1 MRLPTKL
8 RRRTNLVRR
17 RCYHLVAATVIAGCV
32 SDPIVI
38 PPVESEPTV
47 AEVEERPPTPQVET
61 YPAGNESLPAI
72 VAQPELV
79 VSPWEYL
86 ARAESAVSPQ
96 RERDLLQAA
105 AGLVASGDFM
115 LARRIVDRLESRP
128 LPSDLITQRNLV
140 IAQLAQRGGNH
151 QQALRI
157 LAPAGTVGQL
167 DPDTAAEIYRVRA
180 DSFLTLNRN
189 AEAIVSLAE
198 RGAYLV
204 TDRSRRDNQQRLWFT
219 LQRIDAD
226 ELRTLRATTNDS
238 NLSGWLDLAL
248 LHRETP
254 ELADLSG
261 RINNWQR
268 VYPGHPATPLIAS
281 IMGDSMG
288 TQGQRPRQIAL
299 LLPLASTYGKAAQA
313 VYEGFTAMHE
323 ADLTASQSNIVLYDT
338 GAEEELAAVYYQLA
352 IDEGAEFVVGPLG
365 KKSVDALVV
374 GSPLGTPTLLLGN
387 TDQPIDP
394 NQPVFQMGLPPE
406 EEAEQVAR
414 RAYADGHRFAAVLYP
429 NTPRGQRMDA
439 HFRSAWQ
446 ALGGISTVSQQY
458 VDTEIDHSQR
468 IKQLLNIDESEL
480 RQRRLATLLR
490 ANLEFKPRRRRD
502 IDFIF
507 MVANYKQGRLLKP
520 QINFFHG
527 HDVPVYST
535 SDIYAGR
542 PNPILDADLN
552 GIVFGGMPW
561 MLAPHDATVQRY
573 RTLQGDWHGRDT
585 RLDRIY
591 ALGADA
597 YNIIPTLNELK
608 SRPGTHYQGL
618 TAILRST
625 PAGRLKREL
634 QWARFIDG
642 EPEILGPI
650 TLRTELPDTNQ
661 FELMAPTPTEL
672 PEINQIDVIAPT
684 GQTPTPGQ
692 VGGTESL

>member
-1 MRLPTKL
+1 M
-8 RRRTNLVRR
+8 
-17 RCYHLVAATVIAGCV
+17 IAGCV

-38 PPVESEPTV
+38 PPVEPEPTI
-47 AEVEERPPTPQVET
+47 AEVEERSPTPQVET
-61 YPAGNESLPAI
+61 YPTGNEPLPEI
-72 VAQPELV
+72 VTQPEPV

-86 ARAESAVSPQ
+86 ARAEYAVSPQ

-105 AGLVASGDFM
+105 TALVSSGNFM
-115 LARRIVDRLESRP
+115 LARRIVDQLESTP
-128 LPSDLITQRNLV
+128 LPSDLFTQRNLV

-157 LAPAGTVGQL
+157 LAPARTAGQL
-167 DPDTAAEIYRVRA
+167 DPGIVAEIYRVRA
-180 DSFLTLNRN
+180 DSLLALNRD
-189 AEAIVSLAE
+189 AGAIVSLAE
-198 RGAYLV
+198 RDAYLV
-204 TDRSRRDNQQRLWFT
+204 SDTSRRYNRQRLWFA
-219 LQRIDAD
+219 LQRIDVD
-226 ELRTLRATTNDS
+226 ELRTLRATTNDTH
-238 NLSGWLDLAL
+238 LSGWFDLAL

-254 ELADLSG
+254 ELADLPG
-261 RINNWQR
+261 RVDNWRR
-268 VYPGHPATPLIAS
+268 VYPGHPATPHVTSIIRAS
-281 IMGDSMG
+281 LGA
-288 TQGQRPRQIAL
+288 QGQRPRQIAL

-323 ADLTASQSNIVLYDT
+323 ADPTASQANIVLYDT
-338 GAEEELAAVYYQLA
+338 GAEAELAAVYYQLA
-352 IDEGAEFVVGPLG
+352 VDEGAEFVVGPLG
-365 KKSVDALVV
+365 KTSVDALVV

-414 RAYADGHRFAAVLYP
+414 RAYADGHRLAAVLYP
-429 NTPRGQRMDA
+429 NTPRGQRMDT

-446 ALGGISTVSQQY
+446 ALGGTSIVSQQY
-458 VDTEIDHSQR
+458 VDAEIDHSQR

-490 ANLEFKPRRRRD
+490 TNMEFKPRRRRD

-507 MVANYKQGRLLKP
+507 MVANFEQGRLLKP

-542 PNPILDADLN
+542 PNPILDTDLN

-561 MLAPHDATVQRY
+561 MLAPQNASVRRY
-573 RTLQGDWHGRDT
+573 RALQGDWLGQDT
-585 RLDRIY
+585 RLDRLY

-597 YNIIPTLNELK
+597 YNIIPMLNALK
-608 SRPGTHYQGL
+608 SQPGTNYQGL

-634 QWARFIDG
+634 QWARFNDG
-642 EPEILGPI
+642 EPEIMEPI
-650 TLRTELPDTNQ
+650 TSPTELPDTNQ
-661 FELMAPTPTEL
+661 FNLGAPTPTQL
-672 PEINQIDVIAPT
+672 PEINQIDVTTPT
-684 GQTPTPGQ
+684 GQAPTSGQ
-692 VGGTESL
+692 VGGTASL

>member
-1 MRLPTKL
+1 MPLRIKL
-8 RRRTNLVRR
+8 RRRTDLVRR
-17 RCYHLVAATVIAGCV
+17 RCYRLVAATIIAGCV

-38 PPVESEPTV
+38 PPVEPEPTI
-47 AEVEERPPTPQVET
+47 AEVEERSPTPQVET
-61 YPAGNESLPAI
+61 YPTGNEPPPEI
-72 VAQPELV
+72 IAQPEPA

-86 ARAESAVSPQ
+86 ARAEYAVSPQ
-96 RERDLLQAA
+96 RERDLLHAA
-105 AGLVASGDFM
+105 AALVSSGDFM
-115 LARRIVDRLESRP
+115 LARRIVDPLESTP

-151 QQALRI
+151 RQALRI
-157 LAPAGTVGQL
+157 LAPARTVGQL
-167 DPDTAAEIYRVRA
+167 DPDTVAEIYRVRA
-180 DSFLTLNRN
+180 DSFLALNRDV
-189 AEAIVSLAE
+189 EAIVSLSE
-198 RGAYLV
+198 RAAYLV
-204 TDRSRRDNQQRLWFT
+204 IDGSLRDNRQRLWFA
-219 LQRIDAD
+219 LQRIDVD
-226 ELRTLRATTNDS
+226 ELRTLRATTNDT

-254 ELADLSG
+254 ALTDLPA
-261 RINNWQR
+261 RIDNWRR
-268 VYPGHPATPLIAS
+268 VYPGHPATPHVTS
-281 IMGDSMG
+281 ITGAPLG
-288 TQGQRPRQIAL
+288 AQGQRPRQIAL
-299 LLPLASTYGKAAQA
+299 LLPLASSYGKAAQA

-323 ADLTASQSNIVLYDT
+323 ADRSASQTNIVLYDT
-338 GAEEELAAVYYQLA
+338 GAEAELAAVYYQLA
-352 IDEGAEFVVGPLG
+352 IDEGAQFVVGPLG

-394 NQPVFQMGLPPE
+394 NQSVFQMGLPPE

-414 RAYADGHRFAAVLYP
+414 RAYSDGHRLAAVLYP

-446 ALGGISTVSQQY
+446 ALGGTSIVSQQY
-458 VDTEIDHSQR
+458 VEADIDHSQR

-490 ANLEFKPRRRRD
+490 TNLEFKPRRRRD

-507 MVANYKQGRLLKP
+507 MVANFKQGRLLKP

-535 SDIYAGR
+535 SDIFAGR
-542 PNPILDADLN
+542 PNPILDTDLN

-561 MLAPHDATVQRY
+561 MLAPHNASVRRY
-573 RTLQGDWHGRDT
+573 RALQGDWHGQNT
-585 RLDRIY
+585 PLDRLY

-597 YNIIPTLNELK
+597 YNIIPMLNELK
-608 SRPGTHYQGL
+608 SQPGSNYQGL

-625 PAGRLKREL
+625 PMGRLKREL
-634 QWARFIDG
+634 QWARFNDG
-642 EPEILGPI
+642 EPEIMEPI
-650 TLRTELPDTNQ
+650 TSRIQLPDTIRFDLIN
-661 FELMAPTPTEL
+661 PTPAQL
-672 PEINQIDVIAPT
+672 PEIEQIDVTTPT